1 MQAIG
6 ADANDWDRHFKLV
19 ADIDLSAYTG
29 TEFNIIGHYERHGHP
44 SNKPFTGVFDGNGH
58 SISNFTYNSA
68 AINYIGLFAYVDGPN
83 AEIKDLTLI
92 EPTVNAN
99 DRVGSLV
106 GYLLVKGTISN
117 CGVEGGSVWGDFLVG
132 GLVGFNYD
140 GCISNCYST
149 ANVNGNDLTG
159 GLAGANFY
167 PGDPKRGSMS
177 NCYAAGN
184 VVGNVNTGGLV
195 GGAGFCAI
203 VNSYSVSAVNGNEH
217 TGGLVGNIWG
227 DSPMFL
233 SNCYAAGSVSGAT
246 NVGGLVGYEGGGV
259 LTSYTKCFW
268 DSDVNPDVNGI
279 GNTSDSNVIG
289 ESTANMQ
296 TRSTFTDAGW
306 DFVGEVI
313 NGPNDIW
320 RMCVDDVNYPLL
332 SWQFNEGDF
341 ICPDGVNFF
350 DFSFFSEQWTRKYCA
365 GSNDCDGRD
374 LDQLGTVENNDLRI
388 FADNWLA
395 GF

>member
-1 MQAIG
+1 
-6 ADANDWDRHFKLV
+6 
-19 ADIDLSAYTG
+19 
-29 TEFNIIGHYERHGHP
+29 
-44 SNKPFTGVFDGNGH
+44 
-58 SISNFTYNSA
+58 
-68 AINYIGLFAYVDGPN
+68 
-83 AEIKDLTLI
+83 
-92 EPTVNAN
+92 
-99 DRVGSLV
+99 
-106 GYLLVKGTISN
+106 
-117 CGVEGGSVWGDFLVG
+117 
-132 GLVGFNYD
+132 
-140 GCISNCYST
+140 
-149 ANVNGNDLTG
+149 
-159 GLAGANFY
+159 
-167 PGDPKRGSMS
+167 
-177 NCYAAGN
+177 
-184 VVGNVNTGGLV
+184 
-195 GGAGFCAI
+195 
-203 VNSYSVSAVNGNEH
+203 
-217 TGGLVGNIWG
+217 
-227 DSPMFL
+227 MFL

-350 DFSFFSEQWTRKYCA
+350 DFSFFA
-365 GSNDCDGRD
+365 GHWAEDNCDASNDCDRTD
-374 LDQLGTVENNDLRI
+374 LDLLGYVDIKDLRI
-388 FADNWLA
+388 FVDNWLA